1 MKKLFLLSLIIVL
14 SLLITPLNAQV
25 HIQIGPKAGINIAS
39 ITGDDA
45 DVFLDENLDSR
56 FGFGGGIFA
65 MFQFGNILAVQP
77 EVYYSMKGATFKE
90 MDVDITLALDYI
102 DVALLLKA
110 IIPVEGSTVR
120 PSIFVGPVL
129 SFNSTAEVEGEA
141 GGQTAS
147 QDVKEFIQSTDFALA
162 FGGGIGFLVGMHEL
176 GFDIRYILGLKSID
190 DTSDEFDIKNSA
202 INFNVYFGFS
212 VL

>member
-1 MKKLFLLSLIIVL
+1 MKKLFLLCLIVVL

-25 HIQIGPKAGINIAS
+25 KIQIGPKVGINIAS

-65 MFQFGNILAVQP
+65 MFQFGNIFAVQP
-77 EVYYSMKGATFKE
+77 EVYYSMKGASFKE
-90 MDVDITLALDYI
+90 MDVDITLALDYM
-102 DVALLLKA
+102 DVAILLKA

-120 PSIFVGPVL
+120 PAIYAGPVL
-129 SFNSTAEVEGEA
+129 SFNTTAKVEGEDN
-141 GGQTAS
+141 GRTAS
-147 QDVKEFIQSTDFALA
+147 EDVSEFVQSTDFALA
-162 FGGGIGFLVGMHEL
+162 FGGGVGMMVGMHEL

-190 DTSDEFDIKNSA
+190 NTSDEFDIKNSA